1 MISWLTRHPVVR
13 ILAAVVVGVWGFG
26 AAALSVFIGHC
37 AAFGGTCPD
46 PEPLWSNDVV
56 GGAFAGVA
64 AGVFAIALAGTPS
77 RRRLRRGLL
86 LGLVL
91 GVLAGLWAGA
101 VTQTL

>member
-1 MISWLTRHPVVR
+1 MISWLTRHPLVR
-13 ILAAVVVGVWGFG
+13 ILVAVVVGTWGLG
-26 AAALSVFIGHC
+26 AAGLTVMVGDC

-64 AGVFAIALAGTPS
+64 AAVFAIALAGTPS
-77 RRRLRRGLL
+77 RRRLGLGLL

-91 GVLAGLWAGA
+91 GALAGLWAGA